1 MAFFEEREKV
11 TSQFT
16 YTFICYSLCTS
27 LEKIPVRF
35 LPPAESWIPA
45 SPGNNSTENSI
56 VESRSSN
63 SKLDENKS
71 ILGQKS
77 PNIKTLLQVSSKF
90 KNPKIKINTVV

>member
-1 MAFFEEREKV
+1 MAFFEEREKI

-27 LEKIPVRF
+27 LDKIPVKF
-35 LPPAESWIPA
+35 LPPECWVPDPV
-45 SPGNNSTENSI
+45 SPGNSTENSI
-56 VESRSSN
+56 VESRN
-63 SKLDENKS
+63 KSKLDEDKS
-71 ILGQKS
+71 FLGQKS